1 MRTRTAHA
9 PHFTPI
15 TAVLAVIWF
24 VLGEADDV
32 TLQRSLRFT
41 ILVLAIANFILAI
54 QRVRRVSLRVASQ
67 PTRCFVGDSTGLQ
80 FEVTGAASGVRLRM
94 ASSEHA
100 PWVVAAGD
108 GIGTVPGTADFR
120 GVATQVV
127 VQVRSDGPLGILG
140 YSQTRT
146 LPLRP
151 LYIGPRPL
159 APEPPVDL
167 ARTEA
172 APRASVTPMD
182 DVPSVIREYQ
192 PGDPWRRISWPATA
206 RAGRLMT
213 RDYELGTER
222 DLVLVVD
229 LGPIPGGAAEHAAS
243 VAAWVGS
250 HALARGWHLEL
261 VARGPRGDLSGA
273 VDAVGLHCNLALA
286 QCGEV
291 PHPVDRRFLLV
302 TPTGAGWR

>member
-1 MRTRTAHA
+1 MRTRTVHA

-15 TAVLAVIWF
+15 TAVLAVTWF
-24 VLGEADDV
+24 VLAEADDV
-32 TLQRSLRFT
+32 ALQRSLRLT
-41 ILVLAIANFILAI
+41 ILVLVVASFVLAI
-54 QRVRRVSLRVASQ
+54 QRVRGVSLHVVVQ
-67 PTRCFVGDSTGLQ
+67 PTRCFVGDAIGVQ
-80 FEVTGAASGVRLRM
+80 FEVTGAGSGVRLRM
-94 ASSEHA
+94 ASSDRA
-100 PWVVAAGD
+100 PWVAAVGD
-108 GIGTVPGTADFR
+108 GVGALPGTADFR
-120 GVATQVV
+120 GVATSVV

-146 LPLRP
+146 VALRP
-151 LYIGPRPL
+151 LYIGPRPV

-167 ARTEA
+167 ASTDA
-172 APRASVTPMD
+172 APRASVVPID

-229 LGPIPGGAAEHAAS
+229 LGPTPGEAAEHAAS

-250 HALARGWHLEL
+250 HALARGWRLDL
-261 VARGPRGDLSGA
+261 VARGPRDEISGP
-273 VDAVGLHCNLALA
+273 VDAVALHCNLARA

-291 PHPVDRRFLLV
+291 TPPPDRRYLLV
-302 TPTGAGWR
+302 SPAGVGWR